1 MAGYSG
7 TPLGKKLGI
16 RPGTTLHVVNAP
28 CDYSALVA
36 PLPEGTVIALT
47 GTQDLDFVHIFA
59 TSRSDLT
66 ASLNDFRRKIKQNG
80 VIWVSWPKRAS
91 GVPSEIDEST
101 IREVRFGSGWLTS
114 RFAPLTR
121 SGRV

>member
-16 RPGTTLHVVNAP
+16 RPGITLHVVNAP
-28 CDYSALVA
+28 CDYSAVVA

-80 VIWVSWPKRAS
+80 VIWVSWPKRHPVFLRKSTRA
-91 GVPSEIDEST
+91 PS
-101 IREVRFGSGWLTS
+101 VRFCAS
-114 RFAPLTR
+114 A
-121 SGRV
+121 RVG